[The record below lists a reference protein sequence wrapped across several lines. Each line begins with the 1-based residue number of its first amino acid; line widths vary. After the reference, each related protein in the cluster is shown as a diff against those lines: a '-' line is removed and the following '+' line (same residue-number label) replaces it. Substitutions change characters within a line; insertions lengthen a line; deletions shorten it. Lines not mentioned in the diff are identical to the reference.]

1 MRNEKYW
8 VRRMQ
13 ILEESLLDT
22 GYEYVK
28 NLEEQ
33 YDRAIRSVEKEIEA
47 WYGRFAANQ
56 GITLAEAK
64 KLLTTDELE
73 EFRWDVNEY
82 IRRGRENAVT
92 KAWMKQ
98 LENASARVHVSRFE
112 SLKLHLQ
119 QQAEMLHAAQQE
131 TLNTALTEVYERGYY
146 HTAFEIQKGIGVGW
160 SLHGITEDAIR
171 KVLSRPWTLDGKT
184 FSDRIWANK
193 ETLVNS
199 VTTELT
205 QMLMR
210 GSAPDKAIKAI
221 VGRFGVS
228 KSQAGRLVMTESAAF
243 ANEARRDCF
252 KALDVEQ
259 YVIVE
264 TLDGETC
271 SLCGSLDGKV
281 YPMSEYQIGVTAP
294 PFHPWCRGTTAP
306 YFADLEGIGER
317 YARDVKTGENF
328 TIPKDMTYDDWKSK
342 QNEVYGDGAVEKS
355 RKIRYNESADKK
367 QYESYKNRLGDEAP
381 KSFKAFQQLK
391 YDNPEQYKDL
401 TGYYQYRGYN
411 PSSDKR
417 FYEAN
422 KAVKA
427 LYDSGKIRATGTLV
441 SPPQGR
447 LIVEPNPHAMNTF
460 TKRGITQADAQEII
474 DNAIFALKQRQGT
487 QYAFYTEKG
496 YAVLRNDGLLTSLGW
511 LDEGGRL
518 LYDEVIKHVE
528 V

>member
-1 MRNEKYW
+1 MKNDKYW
-8 VRRMQ
+8 ADRMR
-13 ILEESLLDT
+13 ILEDSLLDT

-47 WYGRFAANQ
+47 WYGRFAINQ
-56 GITLAEAK
+56 GMTLAEAK

-92 KAWMKQ
+92 KEWMKQ

-112 SLKLHLQ
+112 SLKLQLQ

-131 TLNTALTEVYERGYY
+131 TLSTALSEVYERGYY

-160 SLHGITEDAIR
+160 SLHGITDDAIR
-171 KVLSRPWTLDGKT
+171 KVLSRPWTLDGMT
-184 FSDRIWANK
+184 FSDRIWTNK
-193 ETLVNS
+193 EALVNS

-205 QMLMR
+205 QMIMR
-210 GSAPDKAIKAI
+210 GSAPDKAVKAI
-221 VGRFGVS
+221 AGRFGVS

-252 KALDVEQ
+252 KALDVEK

-281 YPMSEYQIGVTAP
+281 YPMSDYQIGVTAP

-306 YFADLEGIGER
+306 YFEDLEGIGDR
-317 YARDVKTGENF
+317 YARDIKTGESF
-328 TIPKDMTYDDWKSK
+328 HMPKDMTYQDWKSR
-342 QNEVYGDGAVEKS
+342 QDAVYGSGAVEKS
-355 RKIRYNESADKK
+355 RKMWYHESDDKK
-367 QYESYKNRLGDEAP
+367 QYEKYLARLGDDAP
-381 KSFKAFQQLK
+381 KSFEAFQQLK
-391 YDNPEQYKDL
+391 YNSDQYEDL
-401 TGYYQYRGYN
+401 SRYYRYKGAN

-417 FYEAN
+417 FWTAH
-422 KAVKA
+422 KAVRK
-427 LYDSGKIRATGTLV
+427 LYSEGRIRATGTLV
-441 SPPQGR
+441 AAPLGR
-447 LIVEPNPHAMNTF
+447 VAINLNKHAE
-460 TKRGITQADAQEII
+460 KRFDERGLTMEWAQNII
-474 DNAIFALKQRQGT
+474 DHADFALKQREGT
-487 QYAFYTEKG
+487 QYTFYTSKG
-496 YAVLRNDGLLTSLGW
+496 FVVLDNNGEIGTAGP
-511 LDEGGRL
+511 LDERGKL
-518 LYDEVIKHVE
+518 LYDEVMKHVGRK
-528 V
+528 